1 MTMPFL
7 AHKSPDSNQPCV
19 GEETSTPSVA
29 QVASQTVEGRS
40 GCESIQE
47 SGSRTGFAQIS
58 EPSGPLYQEGGFPQR
73 GHPWQTTAKVDA
85 PVPAARLG
93 MSPGKFAHDV
103 PSDHTWRHKAV
114 DDAPSSTSPPSDRV
128 WRRSSSPQLP
138 HRLPQH
144 HSISPQLPQS
154 LPSPSRRAI
163 DTLQHILHMK
173 QQFVRRSPD
182 LLRPPIASSPPSTS
196 LRKLYPA
203 PKTPQPGGSSGQ
215 SPGSSADAVAAAI
228 NGGTLLD
235 RQRSTTTPSPSTP
248 LRVYKRR
255 PRSSATPTWG
265 NVGSAGRRTD
275 EEHQMRRTQSSGEHS
290 SPPIAVLA
298 PIASSPMSW
307 KASSSA
313 CGEEYDELELSYP
326 PSPMP
331 APPEAS
337 EGLLDPNYP
346 ALVIVP
352 PGSPPQTELL
362 LRPTIQDSVSDISP
376 PSPDENTTTQS
387 SALRYFQRYCRTFD
401 KERRALAGMY
411 TSDAFFS
418 CSSRGLHAQGRG
430 DVLDALEA
438 LGPGVLCSGHSVD
451 YDVTYLGPNIGVLLV
466 VLGTMNGTRDGTGE
480 ARYAMSFVLRPRRE
494 DQERSAY
501 FFFFFFLHRLSL
513 SMA

>member
-1 MTMPFL
+1 MTMPSL
-7 AHKSPDSNQPCV
+7 AHESPDSDQPCV

-29 QVASQTVEGRS
+29 KVAPQTIE

-47 SGSRTGFAQIS
+47 SGSRTNFAQIS
-58 EPSGPLYQEGGFPQR
+58 EPSDPPYQAGGFPQR
-73 GHPWQTTAKVDA
+73 GHPWQTTPKVDA
-85 PVPAARLG
+85 PAV
-93 MSPGKFAHDV
+93 HDV
-103 PSDHTWRHKAV
+103 PSDHTGRHQAV
-114 DDAPSSTSPPSDRV
+114 DDAPTSASPPSDRV
-128 WRRSSSPQLP
+128 WRRSSSPQVP
-138 HRLPQH
+138 RRPSQH

-163 DTLQHILHMK
+163 DTLQHIFHMK
-173 QQFVRRSPD
+173 QQFVRQSPD
-182 LLRPPIASSPPSTS
+182 LLKPPVASSPPSTS

-228 NGGTLLD
+228 NGGALLD
-235 RQRSTTTPSPSTP
+235 RRRSTTTPSPSTP

-255 PRSSATPTWG
+255 PRSSATPTWR
-265 NVGSAGRRTD
+265 NVGSAGPQTD

-298 PIASSPMSW
+298 PIASSPMSQ

-337 EGLLDPNYP
+337 EDLLDPHYP

-352 PGSPPQTELL
+352 PGSPPQAELVG
-362 LRPTIQDSVSDISP
+362 PTLQNSFSDISP
-376 PSPDENTTTQS
+376 PSPDENTTMQS

-401 KERRALAGMY
+401 KDRRALAGLY
-411 TSDAFFS
+411 ATDAFFS
-418 CSSRGLHAQGRG
+418 CSSRELHAQGRD

-438 LGPGVLCSGHSVD
+438 LGPVVLCSGHSVD

-466 VLGTMNGTRDGTGE
+466 VLGAMNGTRDGAGE
-480 ARYAMSFVLRPRRE
+480 VRYAMSFVLRSRRE
-494 DQERSAY
+494 DQERLACL
-501 FFFFFFLHRLSL
+501 FFFFIVSL
-513 SMA
+513 NTA